1 MKRKV
6 AYVILFILIAM
17 VISIIGFVI
26 FYPRE
31 NLENNK
37 TATTEE
43 AIQFLESSMYMY
55 GNYLING
62 TDYLDQFSVSGEYRV
77 YLEEMLNSDKFDQQ
91 PLDLLECNYNNTY
104 LNIIINKDE
113 DDASLEVITD
123 CLVNQDQYGAFYNHQ
138 KLEDKLLEYGK
149 DIASSY
155 DTTDI
160 DDSATIEINLEQL
173 RDVYNRDISM
183 FMENYDLKETKVLIS
198 FNEDTSGYSN
208 DYKCVLT
215 KKND

>member
-1 MKRKV
+1 MKRKI
-6 AYVILFILIAM
+6 AYVILFILIIM
-17 VISIIGFVI
+17 VISIICFVM
-26 FYPRE
+26 FYPKE
-31 NLENNK
+31 KLENNK
-37 TATTEE
+37 TVTSSEM
-43 AIQFLESSMYMY
+43 IQYLESSMYMY
-55 GNYLING
+55 GNYLIND
-62 TDYLDQFSVSGEYRV
+62 TNYLDQFNVSREYHV

-91 PLDLLECNYNNTY
+91 PLEFLECDYSNTY
-104 LNIIINKDE
+104 LNIIINLE
-113 DDASLEVITD
+113 NDDISLDVVTD
-123 CLVNQDQYGAFYNHQ
+123 CLVNQDQYGVFYNRQ

-149 DIASSY
+149 DIASYY
-155 DTTDI
+155 DTTDM

-198 FNEDTSGYSN
+198 FNKDTDGYSN